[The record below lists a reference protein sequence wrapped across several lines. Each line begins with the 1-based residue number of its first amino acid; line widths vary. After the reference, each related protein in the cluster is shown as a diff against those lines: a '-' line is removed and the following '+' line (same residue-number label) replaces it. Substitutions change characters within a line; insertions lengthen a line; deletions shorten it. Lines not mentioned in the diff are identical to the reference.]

1 MENIGYQSPFAA
13 DAHGYEEP
21 EETMEKMMRALYG
34 GLDSE
39 EMEDLRA
46 RREQR
51 KREERDHAVKAAQA
65 ILRKAGRTVGR
76 KEMLSAM
83 NLAVSSRVYTF
94 LHKPD
99 EYNASML
106 LATVFC
112 KNILADGPLHD

>member
-39 EMEDLRA
+39 EMEDLKA

-51 KREERDHAVKAAQA
+51 KREERDHAVRAAQA

-76 KEMLSAM
+76 KQMLSAM
-83 NLAVSSRVYTF
+83 NIAISVWVHAF
-94 LHKPD
+94 VQKAD
-99 EYNASML
+99 VYNASML

>member
-1 MENIGYQSPFAA
+1 MANREYHGPFEA
-13 DAHGYEEP
+13 DQHGYEDP

-39 EMEDLRA
+39 EMEDLKA

-51 KREERDHAVKAAQA
+51 KREERDHAVRAAQA
-65 ILRKAGRTVGR
+65 ILRKAGCTVGR

-83 NLAVSSRVYTF
+83 NIAISVWVHAF
-94 LHKPD
+94 VHKAD
-99 EYNASML
+99 VNNASML